1 MPHGPRPGFRFQS
14 ECKENH
20 LEIFKQRSAS
30 SVLDEN
36 VSLVALGE
44 NGAFVLG
51 AGGRRPWEP
60 RKIQSEQGGGGLFFG
75 QEWMDHCSFEEE

>member
-1 MPHGPRPGFRFQS
+1 M
-14 ECKENH
+14 
-20 LEIFKQRSAS
+20 
-30 SVLDEN
+30 
-36 VSLVALGE
+36 ALGE

-51 AGGRRPWEP
+51 AGGRCPWEP